1 MNTKTIKIRARRC
14 VHTGSFAAFLAVAGC
29 MVGPNY
35 KAPET
40 PMPAAYREATTRPTT
55 APDWVTANAPAEI
68 RWWRELGDDQLTNLV
83 EKAVTANYG
92 VAVAEARLREARAG
106 RQMAQALL
114 YPQAS
119 VGASFLR
126 YRLSDSVVNVSGIS
140 SENGLFQ
147 AGFDAAWAIDLFG
160 GIRRGVEAAKAN
172 EQASDAERRGV
183 VLMVAAETA
192 RAYLELRGTQREIEI
207 ATKTLAEQRETL
219 AVTQNKN
226 KNGLAPDLE
235 VLRARTEVEG
245 TAADIPPLQQ
255 AERQYI
261 HVLSTLLGLEPTA
274 LAAELEQPQPIPT
287 APGTMALG
295 VPSDLLRRRPD
306 IQAAERQ
313 LAASTAGEGVTTA
326 QLFPQMML
334 GGVAGLSSKNSG
346 ELFNGNSS
354 YYTAGPSVNWSVF
367 DGGLRTAGVKLSE
380 ARVDAAKA
388 AYQDAV
394 LGAFREVESSVVAVD
409 RAQEQVSD
417 LERLSAS
424 ARETAAIARRD
435 YERGLLDQLT
445 VLDAQRQS
453 NRADMMLARGQVQ
466 LVVNTVTLYKALG
479 GGWEVAEPA
488 PPAPHDQTP
497 R

>member
-1 MNTKTIKIRARRC
+1 
-14 VHTGSFAAFLAVAGC
+14 
-29 MVGPNY
+29 
-35 KAPET
+35 
-40 PMPAAYREATTRPTT
+40 
-55 APDWVTANAPAEI
+55 
-68 RWWRELGDDQLTNLV
+68 
-83 EKAVTANYG
+83 
-92 VAVAEARLREARAG
+92 
-106 RQMAQALL
+106 
-114 YPQAS
+114 
-119 VGASFLR
+119 
-126 YRLSDSVVNVSGIS
+126 
-140 SENGLFQ
+140 
-147 AGFDAAWAIDLFG
+147 
-160 GIRRGVEAAKAN
+160 
-172 EQASDAERRGV
+172 
-183 VLMVAAETA
+183 
-192 RAYLELRGTQREIEI
+192 
-207 ATKTLAEQRETL
+207 
-219 AVTQNKN
+219 
-226 KNGLAPDLE
+226 

-261 HVLSTLLGLEPTA
+261 HVLSTILGLEPTA
-274 LAAELEQPQPIPT
+274 LAAELEQPQPIPA

-313 LAASTAGEGVTTA
+313 LAASTAGVGVATA

-367 DGGLRTAGVKLSE
+367 DGGLRKAGVKVSE

-417 LERLSAS
+417 LKRLSAS

-479 GGWEVAEPA
+479 GGWEIAEP
-488 PPAPHDQTP
+488 PPAHHDLSP